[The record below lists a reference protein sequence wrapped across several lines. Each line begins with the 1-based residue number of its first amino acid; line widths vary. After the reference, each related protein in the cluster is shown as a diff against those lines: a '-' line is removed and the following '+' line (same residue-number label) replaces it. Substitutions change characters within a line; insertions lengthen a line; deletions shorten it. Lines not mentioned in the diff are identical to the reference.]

1 MVLQNVKMSQW
12 NHPIKHESFILYSN
26 SEFEMII
33 RRKNWDNQFYET
45 VIKNENK
52 KKSQNNNNN

>member
-1 MVLQNVKMSQW
+1 
-12 NHPIKHESFILYSN
+12 
-26 SEFEMII
+26 MII

-52 KKSQNNNNN
+52 KKSQNNNNNN

>member
-1 MVLQNVKMSQW
+1 
-12 NHPIKHESFILYSN
+12 
-26 SEFEMII
+26 MII

-52 KKSQNNNNN
+52 KKITKQQQQLTTEMKLRSF

>member
-1 MVLQNVKMSQW
+1 
-12 NHPIKHESFILYSN
+12 
-26 SEFEMII
+26 MII